1 MLKKLRDKYWKTGF
15 LPWVLTSCKPE
26 FHLVPR
32 ALFTGLKSQG
42 KAPWGRGW
50 PEWLNTLIRL
60 TNIAVVTEGI
70 REI

>member
-1 MLKKLRDKYWKTGF
+1 MHTKLRDKYWKIGF
-15 LPWVLTSCKPE
+15 LLWVLTSCKPE
-26 FHLVPR
+26 CNLVPR

-42 KAPWGRGW
+42 KAPWGLSW

-60 TNIAVVTEGI
+60 ANIAVVTEGI